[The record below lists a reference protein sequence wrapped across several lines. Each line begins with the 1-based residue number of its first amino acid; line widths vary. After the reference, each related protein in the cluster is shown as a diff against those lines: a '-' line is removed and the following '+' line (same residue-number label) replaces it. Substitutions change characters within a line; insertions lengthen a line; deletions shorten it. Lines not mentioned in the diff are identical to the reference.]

1 MMRIRKIYLASLL
14 AVAPAVLVMCRKAGD
29 FSEDQYD
36 PRLSG
41 GAATTF
47 NASSKAFG
55 DCVTGLSE
63 WDNHIHSLGD
73 AASEATFVAPPAAVH
88 PGLGPIFNNVSCK
101 SCHHNDGKGSPTFGT
116 VTSSM
121 LTRLS
126 LPGTDEH
133 GGPVGVPGFGLQLQD
148 LANVGKQ
155 PEGKVNLT
163 YVDIPF
169 TYPDGNIATL
179 HKPTYTILNQYMPL
193 PGNVM
198 LSPRMAPPFFGLGL
212 LENIPENTIKS
223 FADENDADGD
233 GISGR
238 PNYVWDPVQQKM
250 MLGRFGM
257 KANTAT
263 LLTQTASAYQQD
275 MGVTSYVF
283 PQESSTGQLQF
294 DGRNDDPELP
304 DSILN
309 AVVYYLRTLCVPARR
324 DVTLPNV
331 KNGEAL
337 FTQVGCASCHKPT
350 LYTGISE
357 TLPVVSNQRIHPY
370 TDLLLHDLGDGLADG
385 RPDFVANGNEWKTPA
400 LWGVGL
406 FEKTNGTPYYLHDGR
421 ARSLEEA
428 ILWHSGEAERS
439 KQAFVH
445 LASGDRQA
453 LIIFLKSL

>member
-1 MMRIRKIYLASLL
+1 
-14 AVAPAVLVMCRKAGD
+14 MCRKAGT
-29 FSEDQYD
+29 FGEDQYD

-133 GGPVGVPGFGLQLQD
+133 GGPVAVPGFGLQLQD

-155 PEGKVNLT
+155 PEGKVSLT

-179 HKPTYTILNQYMPL
+179 HKPTYTILHQYMPL

-198 LSPRMAPPFFGLGL
+198 RSPRMAPPFFGLGL
-212 LENIPENTIKS
+212 LENIPESTIKS

-283 PQESSTGQLQF
+283 PQESSTGQQQF

-350 LYTGISE
+350 LYTGINE

-406 FEKTNGTPYYLHDGR
+406 FEKTNGIPYYLHDGR

-428 ILWHSGEAERS
+428 ILWHSGEAEKS

-445 LASGDRQA
+445 LPSGDRQA